1 MVFLGVVFFVGGDFT
16 VGGVFCFWRSFGSFT
31 SGIILS
37 LLCVGALV
45 VESISFLCAGTGE
58 AHCTRQVN
66 TSRGATRCAVSHNIE
81 LEDKK

>member
-58 AHCTRQVN
+58 THCTRQVN
-66 TSRGATRCAVSHNIE
+66 TNRGATRCAVSHNIE